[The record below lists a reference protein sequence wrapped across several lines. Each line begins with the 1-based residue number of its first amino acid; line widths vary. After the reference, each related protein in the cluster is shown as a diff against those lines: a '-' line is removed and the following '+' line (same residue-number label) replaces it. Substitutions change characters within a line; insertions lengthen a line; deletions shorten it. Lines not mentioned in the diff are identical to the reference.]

1 MEGLGDGRDV
11 LAHIDDIREQVV
23 VSGADQNVDGA
34 GAPERNQQIYILRQM
49 PPTIMRGVLSLEGLA
64 GGEALVDVVG
74 DGEVSVGSIDG
85 VGGVVLIEVT

>member
-1 MEGLGDGRDV
+1 
-11 LAHIDDIREQVV
+11 
-23 VSGADQNVDGA
+23 
-34 GAPERNQQIYILRQM
+34 M

-64 GGEALVDVVG
+64 VGEALADVVG